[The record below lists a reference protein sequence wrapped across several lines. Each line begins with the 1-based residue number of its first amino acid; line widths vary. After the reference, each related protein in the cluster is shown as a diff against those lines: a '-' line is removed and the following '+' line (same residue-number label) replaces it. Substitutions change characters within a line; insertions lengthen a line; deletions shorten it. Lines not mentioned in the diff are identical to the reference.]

1 MLADVAFEEEGA
13 FDGKGRMTYQ
23 VADNNLAVSLG
34 SWASW
39 SGLDGTLN
47 SASRLGNTTNWSSWS
62 GWLASTTTAA
72 VAVSTLAGGT
82 SVGHDLVKR
91 LVDLGRHFD
100 MCRSDYLRWL

>member
-1 MLADVAFEEEGA
+1 
-13 FDGKGRMTYQ
+13 MTYQ

-34 SWASW
+34 SWAGR

-62 GWLASTTTAA
+62 GWLASTTAAA
-72 VAVSTLAGGT
+72 VAVATLAGCA
-82 SVGHDLVKR
+82 SVGHDLVQR

-100 MCRSDYLRWL
+100 VSSDYLRCSDDIQRRGLRRRRYF